1 MNEGEFGAAGRRAL
15 NQVWNGAGEYGF
27 TPVFVANTLYM
38 NTISGLAEA
47 YFGREALR
55 ELFDIWAGDGWQGTY
70 DRFAWVLIEAE
81 VYRRNRLQRPALEE
95 LRVSY
100 ARFFLDSLERRSR
113 SENMAKA
120 MLCESIQRAHW
131 REAEGN
137 GPGFLLP
144 KEAKLY
150 VEVKGSAGLTPE
162 ELRGRILFLL
172 KTYFGF
178 HGTPKRRKTIPMP
191 DFLSRLLPQRKSDNL
206 QPQRFEKAILSEME
220 TTGRR
225 RAGWSGRHA
234 GGADALAYAE
244 GCFGRCRY
252 SPNRLEEI
260 RTLLCT
266 GAHAGCDV
274 WFTDGQPS
282 QIVRGDSRRVASE
295 AARQQKKNKQH
306 YLDNAAM
313 YDGQIRRI
321 QRDIGSSLFC
331 EICPRSEL
339 ARSGSL
345 DATRAWRASVLGDNR
360 VFLRSEELPI
370 PAMSVLILLDAS
382 ASRMY
387 HQEVIAA
394 QAYILAEAL
403 RGLRVPVQVE
413 SFCSVRGVT
422 VFNRLVPFSAE
433 SSRNVFRYFAAGWNR
448 DGLALRMADFT
459 MKPIRTERK
468 LVIILTDANPN
479 DSVPLSRPGR
489 LSVPYEE
496 RNGVKDAEAEVS
508 RLRRNGCRVGA
519 VFFGSGANF
528 PNAGKIYGNHLVRIR
543 DMEEFASAA
552 AELIRMEAG
561 Q

>member
-1 MNEGEFGAAGRRAL
+1 MKDSDFGAAGRRAL

-38 NTISGLAEA
+38 NTISGLAEG

-55 ELFDIWAGDGWQGTY
+55 NLFDRWAGDEWQGTY

-81 VYRRNRLQRPALEE
+81 LYRRNVEERPALEE

-131 REAEGN
+131 REAEDSS
-137 GPGFLLP
+137 PGFLLP

-150 VEVKGSAGLTPE
+150 AAVKASHDLSPR
-162 ELRGRILFLL
+162 ELEGRILSLL
-172 KTYFGF
+172 HDYFGF
-178 HGTPKRRKTIPMP
+178 RGRPKRKKTIPAP
-191 DFLSRLLPQRKSDNL
+191 HFLSKLLPQRKSDDL
-206 QPQRFEKAILSEME
+206 QPQRFENAVLSEME
-220 TTGRR
+220 TVGHRR
-225 RAGWSGRHA
+225 PGWSGRHA
-234 GGADALAYAE
+234 GGANALAYAE

-260 RTLLCT
+260 RARLCT

-282 QIVRGDSRRVASE
+282 QIAQADSRRVAAE

-306 YLDNAAM
+306 YLENAAM

-321 QRDIGSSLFC
+321 QRDIGSNLLS
-331 EICPRSEL
+331 EIIPRSEP

-345 DATRAWRASVLGDNR
+345 DSTKVWRAPVLGDNR
-360 VFLRSEELPI
+360 VFLRPEELPI

-413 SFCSVRGVT
+413 SFCTIRGVT
-422 VFNRLVPFSAE
+422 VFNRLVPFGAE
-433 SSRNVFRYFAAGWNR
+433 SARNVFRYFAAGWNR

-459 MKPIRTERK
+459 MKPVRTERK
-468 LVIILTDANPN
+468 LVILLTDANPN
-479 DSVPLSRPGR
+479 DSVPLSRPGK
-489 LSVPYEE
+489 LPVPYEE
-496 RNGVKDAEAEVS
+496 AVGVEDAAAEVS
-508 RLRRNGCRVGA
+508 RLRRHGCRVGA
-519 VFFGSGANF
+519 VFFGSGVNF
-528 PNAGKIYGNHLVRIR
+528 PNAGKIYGNHIVRIR

>member
-1 MNEGEFGAAGRRAL
+1 MKDSEFGAAGRRAL

-38 NTISGLAEA
+38 NTISGLAEVF
-47 YFGREALR
+47 FGREALR
-55 ELFDIWAGDGWQGTY
+55 NLFDRWAGDEWQGTY

-81 VYRRNRLQRPALEE
+81 MYRRNVEDRPALEE
-95 LRVSY
+95 LRISY

-131 REAEGN
+131 REAEGSS
-137 GPGFLLP
+137 PGFLLP

-150 VEVKGSAGLTPE
+150 SAVKASRDLSPR
-162 ELRGRILFLL
+162 ELEGRILSLL
-172 KTYFGF
+172 HDYFGF
-178 HGTPKRRKTIPMP
+178 RGRPKRKKTIPAP
-191 DFLSRLLPQRKSDNL
+191 HFLSKLLPQRKSDDL
-206 QPQRFEKAILSEME
+206 QPQRFENAVLSEME
-220 TTGRR
+220 TVGHRR
-225 RAGWSGRHA
+225 PGWSGRHA

-260 RTLLCT
+260 RARLCT

-282 QIVRGDSRRVASE
+282 QIARGDSRRVAAE

-321 QRDIGSSLFC
+321 QRDIGSNLLS
-331 EICPRSEL
+331 EIIPRSEP

-345 DATRAWRASVLGDNR
+345 DSTKVWRAPILGDNR
-360 VFLRSEELPI
+360 VFLRPEELPI

-413 SFCSVRGVT
+413 SFCTIRGVT
-422 VFNRLVPFSAE
+422 VFHRLVPFGAE
-433 SSRNVFRYFAAGWNR
+433 SARNVFRYFAAGWNR

-459 MKPIRTERK
+459 MKPVRSERK
-468 LVIILTDANPN
+468 LVILLTDANPN

-489 LSVPYEE
+489 LPVPYEE
-496 RNGVKDAEAEVS
+496 AVGVQDAAAEVA

-528 PNAGKIYGNHLVRIR
+528 PNAGKIYGNHIVRIR

>member
-1 MNEGEFGAAGRRAL
+1 MNDTEYGAAGRRAL
-15 NQVWNGAGEYGF
+15 NQVWNGAGAYGF

-47 YFGREALR
+47 FFGREALR
-55 ELFDIWAGDGWQGTY
+55 ALFDVWAEDVWQGTY

-81 VYRRNRLQRPALEE
+81 VYRRNVDARPALEE
-95 LRVSY
+95 LRRSY
-100 ARFFLDSLERRSR
+100 ARFFLESLERRSR

-131 REAEGN
+131 REAEGSS
-137 GPGFLLP
+137 PGFLLP
-144 KEAKLY
+144 KEARLY
-150 VEVKGSAGLTPE
+150 AEVTASVGLSPE
-162 ELRGRILFLL
+162 ALRGRILELL
-172 KTYFGF
+172 KAYFGF
-178 HGTPKRRKTIPMP
+178 RGVRKRKKPVQLP
-191 DFLSRLLPQRKSDNL
+191 GFLLQWFPQRKSDDL
-206 QPQRFEKAILSEME
+206 QPQRFENAVLSEME
-220 TTGRR
+220 SAVRRGGGWGRR
-225 RAGWSGRHA
+225 HI

-260 RTLLCT
+260 RLRLCT
-266 GAHAGCDV
+266 GGHAGCDV

-282 QIVRGDSRRVASE
+282 QVSRGDSRRVASE
-295 AARQQKKNKQH
+295 AARQQKKNRQH

-313 YDGQIRRI
+313 YDGLIRRI
-321 QRDIGSSLFC
+321 QRDIGSSLLS
-331 EICPRSEL
+331 EILPRSEP

-345 DATRAWRASVLGDNR
+345 DSSRIWRAPVLGDNR
-360 VFLRSEELPI
+360 VFLRSEELPQ
-370 PAMSVLILLDAS
+370 PAMSVLLLLDGS

-403 RGLRVPVQVE
+403 RLCRVPVQVE

-422 VFNRLVPFSAE
+422 VMSRLVPFSAE

-459 MKPIRTERK
+459 MKPVGAERK
-468 LVIILTDANPN
+468 LVIVLTDANPN
-479 DSVPLSRPGR
+479 DSVPLNRPGR
-489 LSVPYEE
+489 LPTAYEE
-496 RNGVKDAEAEVS
+496 RAGIEDAAAEAA
-508 RLRRNGCRVGA
+508 RLRRSGCRVGA

-528 PNAGKIYGNHLVRIR
+528 PNAEKIYGKHVVRIR
-543 DMEEFASAA
+543 EMGEFAAAA
-552 AELIRMEAG
+552 AELIRMEAT

>member
-1 MNEGEFGAAGRRAL
+1 MKDSDFGAAGRRAL

-38 NTISGLAEA
+38 NTISGLAEGF
-47 YFGREALR
+47 FGREAMR
-55 ELFDIWAGDGWQGTY
+55 NLFDRWAGDEWQGTY

-81 VYRRNRLQRPALEE
+81 LYRRSVEERPALEE

-131 REAEGN
+131 REAEGSS
-137 GPGFLLP
+137 PGFLLP

-150 VEVKGSAGLTPE
+150 AAVKASYDLSPRELE
-162 ELRGRILFLL
+162 ERILSLL
-172 KTYFGF
+172 HDYFGF
-178 HGTPKRRKTIPMP
+178 RGRPKRKKTIPAP
-191 DFLSRLLPQRKSDNL
+191 HFLSKLLPQRKSDDL
-206 QPQRFEKAILSEME
+206 QPQRFENAVLSEME
-220 TTGRR
+220 TVGHRR
-225 RAGWSGRHA
+225 PGWSGRHA
-234 GGADALAYAE
+234 GGANALAYAE

-260 RTLLCT
+260 RARLCT
-266 GAHAGCDV
+266 GSHAGCDV

-282 QIVRGDSRRVASE
+282 QIAQADSRRVAAE

-321 QRDIGSSLFC
+321 QRDIGSNLLS
-331 EICPRSEL
+331 EIIPRSEP

-345 DATRAWRASVLGDNR
+345 DSTKVWRAPVLGDNR
-360 VFLRSEELPI
+360 VFLRPEELPV

-403 RGLRVPVQVE
+403 RGLRVQVE
-413 SFCSVRGVT
+413 SFCTIRGVT
-422 VFNRLVPFSAE
+422 VFNRLVPFGAE
-433 SSRNVFRYFAAGWNR
+433 SARNVFRYFAAGWNR

-459 MKPIRTERK
+459 MKPVRSERK
-468 LVIILTDANPN
+468 LVILLTDANPN
-479 DSVPLSRPGR
+479 DSVPLSRPGK
-489 LSVPYEE
+489 LPVPYEE
-496 RNGVKDAEAEVS
+496 AVGVEDAAAEVS
-508 RLRRNGCRVGA
+508 RLRRSGCRVGA

-528 PNAGKIYGNHLVRIR
+528 PNAGKIYGNHIVRIR
-543 DMEEFASAA
+543 DMEEFAAAA

>member
-1 MNEGEFGAAGRRAL
+1 MKDNEFGAAGRRAL

-38 NTISGLAEA
+38 NTISGLAERF
-47 YFGREALR
+47 FGREALQA
-55 ELFDIWAGDGWQGTY
+55 LFDRWAGDEWQGTY

-81 VYRRNRLQRPALEE
+81 MYRRNVEDRPALEE

-131 REAEGN
+131 REAEGSS
-137 GPGFLLP
+137 PGFLLP

-150 VEVKGSAGLTPE
+150 AAVKASYDLSPRELE
-162 ELRGRILFLL
+162 ERILSLL
-172 KTYFGF
+172 HDYFGF
-178 HGTPKRRKTIPMP
+178 RGRPKRKKTIPAP
-191 DFLSRLLPQRKSDNL
+191 HFLSKLLPQRKSDDL
-206 QPQRFEKAILSEME
+206 QPQRFENAVLSEME
-220 TTGRR
+220 TVGGRR
-225 RAGWSGRHA
+225 PGWSGRHA

-260 RTLLCT
+260 RARLCT

-282 QIVRGDSRRVASE
+282 QIARGDSRRVAAE

-321 QRDIGSSLFC
+321 QRDIGSNLLS
-331 EICPRSEL
+331 EIIPRSEP

-345 DATRAWRASVLGDNR
+345 DSTKVWRAPVLGDNR
-360 VFLRSEELPI
+360 VFLRPEELPV

-413 SFCSVRGVT
+413 SFCTIRGVT
-422 VFNRLVPFSAE
+422 VFHRLVPFGAE
-433 SSRNVFRYFAAGWNR
+433 SARNVFRYFAAGWNR

-459 MKPIRTERK
+459 MKPVRSERK
-468 LVIILTDANPN
+468 LVILLTDANPN

-489 LSVPYEE
+489 LPVPYEE
-496 RNGVKDAEAEVS
+496 AVGVEDAAAEVS
-508 RLRRNGCRVGA
+508 RLRRSGCRVGA

-528 PNAGKIYGNHLVRIR
+528 PNAGKIYGNHIVRIR

>member
-1 MNEGEFGAAGRRAL
+1 M
-15 NQVWNGAGEYGF
+15 
-27 TPVFVANTLYM
+27 
-38 NTISGLAEA
+38 
-47 YFGREALR
+47 ALR
-55 ELFDIWAGDGWQGTY
+55 F
-70 DRFAWVLIEAE
+70 
-81 VYRRNRLQRPALEE
+81 
-95 LRVSY
+95 
-100 ARFFLDSLERRSR
+100 
-113 SENMAKA
+113 
-120 MLCESIQRAHW
+120 
-131 REAEGN
+131 
-137 GPGFLLP
+137 P

-150 VEVKGSAGLTPE
+150 AQVKASAGLSPE
-162 ELRGRILFLL
+162 ELGSRILSLL
-172 KTYFGF
+172 QDYFGF
-178 HGTPKRRKTIPMP
+178 RGRPKRRKTIPMP
-191 DFLSRLLPQRKSDNL
+191 HFLSQLLPQRKSDDL
-206 QPQRFEKAILSEME
+206 QPQRFENAILSEME
-220 TTGRR
+220 TGGHR

-252 SPNRLEEI
+252 SPNRLEEL
-260 RTLLCT
+260 RGQLCT
-266 GAHAGCDV
+266 GAHAGCDI

-282 QIVRGDSRRVASE
+282 QISRGDSRRVAAE

-321 QRDIGSSLFC
+321 QRDIGSNLLS
-331 EICPRSEL
+331 EIIPRSEP

-345 DATRAWRASVLGDNR
+345 DSTKVWRAPVLGDNR
-360 VFLRSEELPI
+360 VFLRPEELPV

-413 SFCSVRGVT
+413 SFCTIRGVT
-422 VFNRLVPFSAE
+422 VFNRLVPFGAE
-433 SSRNVFRYFAAGWNR
+433 SARNVFRYFAAGWNR

-459 MKPIRTERK
+459 MKPVRSERK
-468 LVIILTDANPN
+468 LVILLTDANPN
-479 DSVPLSRPGR
+479 DSVPLSRPGK
-489 LSVPYEE
+489 LPVPYEE
-496 RNGVKDAEAEVS
+496 AVGVEDAAAEVS
-508 RLRRNGCRVGA
+508 RLRRSGCRVGA

-528 PNAGKIYGNHLVRIR
+528 PNAGKIYGNHIVRIR

>member
-1 MNEGEFGAAGRRAL
+1 MKDSEFGAAGRRAL

-38 NTISGLAEA
+38 NTISGLAEGF
-47 YFGREALR
+47 FGREALR
-55 ELFDIWAGDGWQGTY
+55 NLFDRWAGDEWQGTY

-81 VYRRNRLQRPALEE
+81 LYRRSVEERPALEE

-100 ARFFLDSLERRSR
+100 AKVFLDSLERRSR

-131 REAEGN
+131 REAEGSS
-137 GPGFLLP
+137 PGFLLP

-150 VEVKGSAGLTPE
+150 AAVKASRDLSPR
-162 ELRGRILFLL
+162 ELEGRILSLL
-172 KTYFGF
+172 HDYFGF
-178 HGTPKRRKTIPMP
+178 RGRPKRKKTIPAP
-191 DFLSRLLPQRKSDNL
+191 HFLSKLLPQRKSDDL
-206 QPQRFEKAILSEME
+206 QPQRFENAVLSEME
-220 TTGRR
+220 TVGHRR
-225 RAGWSGRHA
+225 PGWSGRHA
-234 GGADALAYAE
+234 GGANALAYAE

-260 RTLLCT
+260 RARLCT

-282 QIVRGDSRRVASE
+282 QIAQADSRRVAAE

-313 YDGQIRRI
+313 YDRQIRRI
-321 QRDIGSSLFC
+321 QRDIGSNLLS
-331 EICPRSEL
+331 EIIPRSEP

-345 DATRAWRASVLGDNR
+345 DSTKVWRAPILGDNR
-360 VFLRSEELPI
+360 VFLRPEELPI

-413 SFCSVRGVT
+413 SFCTIRGVT
-422 VFNRLVPFSAE
+422 VFNRLVPFGAE
-433 SSRNVFRYFAAGWNR
+433 SARNVFRYFAAGWNR

-459 MKPIRTERK
+459 MKPVRSERK
-468 LVIILTDANPN
+468 LVILLTDANPN
-479 DSVPLSRPGR
+479 DSVPLSRPGK
-489 LSVPYEE
+489 LPVPYEE
-496 RNGVKDAEAEVS
+496 AVGVEDAAAEVS
-508 RLRRNGCRVGA
+508 RLRRSGCRVGA

-528 PNAGKIYGNHLVRIR
+528 PNAGKIYGNHIVRIR

>member
-1 MNEGEFGAAGRRAL
+1 MNDAEFGAADRRAL

-47 YFGREALR
+47 FFGREALQT
-55 ELFDIWAGDGWQGTY
+55 LFDRWAGDEWQGTY
-70 DRFAWVLIEAE
+70 DRFAWVLIETE
-81 VYRRNRLQRPALEE
+81 MYRRNVEDRPALEE

-100 ARFFLDSLERRSR
+100 ARFFLESLERRSR

-131 REAEGN
+131 REAEGDS
-137 GPGFLLP
+137 PGFLLP
-144 KEAKLY
+144 KEARLY
-150 VEVKGSAGLTPE
+150 GEVKASAGLSAE
-162 ELRGRILFLL
+162 ELENRILSLLRDYFSFRGR
-172 KTYFGF
+172 
-178 HGTPKRRKTIPMP
+178 PKRRKTIPMP
-191 DFLSRLLPQRKSDNL
+191 HFLSNLLPQRKSDDL
-206 QPQRFEKAILSEME
+206 QPQRFENAVLSEMQ
-220 TTGRR
+220 TTGSK

-260 RTLLCT
+260 RSQLCT

-282 QIVRGDSRRVASE
+282 QITRGDSRRVAAE
-295 AARQQKKNKQH
+295 AARQQKKNRQH

-321 QRDIGSSLFC
+321 QRDIGSSLFS
-331 EICPRSEL
+331 EIIPRSEL
-339 ARSGSL
+339 GRSGSL
-345 DATRAWRASVLGDNR
+345 DSTRVWRAPVLGDNR
-360 VFLRSEELPI
+360 IFLRSEELPV

-413 SFCSVRGVT
+413 SFCSIRGVT

-459 MKPIRTERK
+459 MKPVRTERK
-468 LVIILTDANPN
+468 LVILLTDANPN
-479 DSVPLSRPGR
+479 DSVPLSRPGK
-489 LSVPYEE
+489 LPVPYEE
-496 RNGVKDAEAEVS
+496 AVGVQDAAAEVS
-508 RLRRNGCRVGA
+508 RLRRDGCQVGA

-528 PNAGKIYGNHLVRIR
+528 PNAGKIYGNHVVRIR
-543 DMEEFASAA
+543 DMEEFAAAA
-552 AELIRMEAG
+552 AELIRREAV

>member
-1 MNEGEFGAAGRRAL
+1 MDDNAFGAAGRRAL

-47 YFGREALR
+47 YFGREALKA
-55 ELFDIWAGDGWQGTY
+55 LFDTWAGDAWQGTY

-81 VYRRNRLQRPALEE
+81 MYRRNVEDRPALAE
-95 LRVSY
+95 LRISY
-100 ARFFLDSLERRSR
+100 AGFFLEALERRSR

-131 REAEGN
+131 REAAGDS
-137 GPGFLLP
+137 PGFLLP
-144 KEAKLY
+144 KEARLY
-150 VEVKGSAGLTPE
+150 RAVKAAAGLSPE
-162 ELRGRILFLL
+162 ELAGSVMELL
-172 KTYFGF
+172 REYFGF
-178 HGTPKRRKTIPMP
+178 HGTPKGQKMLRFPE
-191 DFLSRLLPQRKSDNL
+191 FRLFPRHKSDDL
-206 QPQRFEKAILSEME
+206 QPQRFEHAILSEME
-220 TTGRR
+220 STGP
-225 RAGWSGRHA
+225 RATGWSGHRA

-260 RTLLCT
+260 RGKLCT

-282 QIVRGDSRRVASE
+282 QIHRGDSRHVAAE
-295 AARQQKKNKQH
+295 AARQQKKNRQH

-321 QRDIGSSLFC
+321 QRDIGTALLS
-331 EICPRSEL
+331 EIIPRSEP

-345 DATRAWRASVLGDNR
+345 DCTRVWRAPVLGDNR
-360 VFLRSEELPI
+360 VFLRAEEQPN
-370 PAMSVLILLDAS
+370 PAMSVLLLLDAS
-382 ASRMY
+382 ASRMH

-413 SFCSVRGVT
+413 SFCSIRGVT
-422 VFNRLVPFSAE
+422 VFHRLVPFSAE
-433 SSRNVFRYFAAGWNR
+433 SARNVFRYFAAGWNR

-459 MKPIRTERK
+459 MKPVRSPRK
-468 LVIILTDANPN
+468 LVILLTDANPN

-489 LSVPYEE
+489 LPVAYEE
-496 RNGVKDAEAEVS
+496 RSGVEDAAAEVS
-508 RLRRNGCRVGA
+508 RLRRAGCRVGA
-519 VFFGSGANF
+519 VFFGSAANF
-528 PNAGKIYGNHLVRIR
+528 PNARKIYGNHIVRIR
-543 DMEEFASAA
+543 DMEAFASAA
-552 AELIRMEAG
+552 AELIRMEAA